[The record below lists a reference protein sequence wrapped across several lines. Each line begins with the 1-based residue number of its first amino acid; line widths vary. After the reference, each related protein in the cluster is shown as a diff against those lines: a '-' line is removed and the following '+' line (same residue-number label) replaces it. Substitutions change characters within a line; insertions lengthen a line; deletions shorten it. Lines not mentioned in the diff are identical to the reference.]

1 MQILAMK
8 RDRAIARGS
17 YGVYDNPKEELAE
30 QFEKKQLAKSK
41 YASQMICHSSHYTNQ
56 LNNPFLSY

>member
-41 YASQMICHSSHYTNQ
+41 YASQMIC
-56 LNNPFLSY
+56 P